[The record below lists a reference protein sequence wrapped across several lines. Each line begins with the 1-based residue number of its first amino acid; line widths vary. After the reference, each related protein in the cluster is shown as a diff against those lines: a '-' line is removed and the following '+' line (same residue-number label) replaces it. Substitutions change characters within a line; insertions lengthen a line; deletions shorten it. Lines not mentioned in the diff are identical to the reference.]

1 MFIEYIGYL
10 LFIDFL
16 FRYGE
21 EIRFSFPLAVEVV
34 IVQMWSIK
42 GKLSSTNWL
51 NSSLMAIFDLCRPI
65 IKQD

>member
-21 EIRFSFPLAVEVV
+21 ETRFSFPLAVI

-51 NSSLMAIFDLCRPI
+51 NSSLMAMFDLCRPI